1 MNRYHDENMEWFRN
15 LKPVRNDQD
24 QIKPKRNIFAMAGF
38 RPDSEIAGNFR
49 KFQKFYGHFKRQKWR
64 LQTNFWGVGVF

>member
-24 QIKPKRNIFAMAGF
+24 QIKPKRNIFAIPGF
-38 RPDSEIAGNFR
+38 RADSEIIGNFR

>member
-15 LKPVRNDQD
+15 LKPVRNDND

-38 RPDSEIAGNFR
+38 RPDFEIAGNFR
-49 KFQKFYGHFKRQKWR
+49 KFQKFYGHFVKRKNR
-64 LQTNFWGVGVF
+64 DIAI